1 MKLRLTVTAPSGV
14 ARNLQ
19 VTADATATIGDVAA
33 GLAGA
38 GPSRAS
44 DPVDPRSVTLEVLE
58 PGGPVSTTGR
68 AGSSIGGGVQGRMLD
83 PALHLDESGLRSGA
97 VVTVRAVS
105 RSHRDSA
112 QEGAVVTVL
121 SGPHGGESFPVP
133 VGATEIGRS
142 SRCDITL
149 GKDPLVSKHH
159 MRLLVGATV
168 EVSDL
173 GSANGVL
180 VGDLKVQ
187 RQEVGAADVITI
199 GSTTLRVSRVV
210 AASEI
215 PGSADTTDLGHI
227 RSPRVVPRTPE
238 VTIDLPNAPRPRDKA
253 RFPILAMM
261 APLVMGAAMYLM
273 TRNPLSLVFVAL
285 SPIIMIGNW
294 IDQRIRSK
302 RTYKHEVE
310 VFSEAIE
317 QAGKDLEEAH
327 ERERA
332 ARLAQYPSTEEVL
345 ADALLMGPMLWA
357 RRPEHPEFLQLRL
370 GLGSDVPR
378 TQLDG
383 GNDADAV
390 PVHKEMI
397 REVQARNDLISE
409 VPIVANLRE
418 DGSVGLA
425 GRRDLLDGV
434 AQAVLAQLV
443 LLHSP
448 AELSL
453 VCLTDTRGKGR
464 WGWLEWLPHT
474 SSPHSPIGSMQLACD
489 PTTGTALL
497 ARLEELISVRGGAG
511 TPGLRG
517 PAEHEDDSGDE
528 PTVPAVV
535 VLVDGA
541 AVDRARLNRVVEQ
554 GPDVGVHVIWVTDH
568 VKDLPAACR
577 TFVDVQAQGTT
588 VGFVRRS
595 RSSDDVVPELLSPE
609 RSRGLGRVLAPVVD
623 AGVPVDDESDLP
635 RSISFVSL
643 TGEELADSPEAQ
655 VLRWQANHSVI
666 NRTGTFP
673 LKRPVSLAALV
684 GQGAEGPISLD
695 LRVHGPHAL
704 VGGTTGAGKS
714 EFLQSWVLGMAQAL
728 SPDRVTFLFV
738 DYKGGS
744 AFARCTDLPH
754 AVGIVTDLS
763 PAMVRRALTSLRA
776 ELRYREHLL
785 NAKGAKDLVTLEK
798 SGDPDCPPSLVIVV
812 DEFAA
817 LVSEVPEFV
826 DGVVDVAQRGRSL
839 GLHLILATQRPAG
852 VIKDNLRANT
862 NLRVALRMADESDS
876 QDVLGVKSAAHFPP
890 EIPGRGAAK
899 TGPGRIK
906 QFQSAYPGART
917 SAEVPVAQV
926 AVEEMTFGVPRPW
939 QVPRHESHSE
949 DIPQDID
956 RVVDTLA
963 RAADLAGLPVPRK
976 PWLPELAASY
986 DLNHL
991 SQRRDTDLLLGVVDD
1006 PDNQAQHTEYY
1017 HPDTDGNIVFYG
1029 AGGSGKSTALR
1040 TLAVAAAI
1048 TPRSGPVDVYAI
1060 DAAGGSLQML
1070 EVLPHVGGV
1079 IDADDTERV
1088 QRLIRH
1094 LTEVIDE
1101 RADRYSAA
1109 HAGTITDYRQISGNT
1124 AEPRILLLVDGLG
1137 AWRGALEKTM
1147 DGMALLDAFGRVLV
1161 DGRAVGVHVAGTAER
1176 PQAITS
1182 AMASSFLRKVVLRQ
1196 SDEDGYMY
1204 FGLPKDVLSPTSPP
1218 GRAMQTD
1225 NPQEMQMAI
1234 LGQSMDVLAQARELE
1249 AFGRYLESRGRQR
1262 PAAIKRLPADLTARD
1277 LLPVV
1282 AGSPVIGMSSDTLA
1296 PQVFEAV
1303 GVMLVAGPP
1312 QSGTTNAV
1320 RWMATAVKAWDAD
1333 AVRVHIASRRSPL
1346 AGLEDL
1352 WDLSVSGEERIKEAL
1367 ERILPTLEQ
1376 EARPGHPTVALFIE
1390 GYPEFLQGPLEAKL
1404 IDAVKKAKRNGH
1416 LVVAE
1421 GETSGW
1427 NSSWPLLQEIRSA
1440 RTGLLLQPDSG
1451 DGDMI
1456 LRTSIPKVRRGEMP
1470 VGRGY
1475 WVQASK
1481 ATKVQVPL
1489 LEG

>member
-1 MKLRLTVTAPSGV
+1 MKLRLTVTYASGA

-19 VTADATATIGDVAA
+19 VTADATATIGDIAA
-33 GLAGA
+33 GLYGARPAQAGELK
-38 GPSRAS
+38 
-44 DPVDPRSVTLEVLE
+44 DPREVTLEVLE
-58 PGGPVSTTGR
+58 PGGPLSATGRSGASIGGR
-68 AGSSIGGGVQGRMLD
+68 AGSRTLD

-97 VVTVRAVS
+97 VITVREVDP
-105 RSHRDSA
+105 SHRQAAED
-112 QEGAVVTVL
+112 GALLTVL
-121 SGPHGGESFPVP
+121 SGPHAGESFSLP
-133 VGATEIGRS
+133 VGATEVGRS
-142 SRCDITL
+142 SHCDITL
-149 GKDPLVSKHH
+149 AKDPLVSKHH
-159 MRLLVGATV
+159 MRLTVGASI

-180 VGDLKVQ
+180 VGEAKVQ
-187 RQEVGAADVITI
+187 RQAVTGSDVVTI
-199 GSTTLRVSRVV
+199 GGTTLRASRVV
-210 AASEI
+210 GASEI
-215 PGSADTTDLGHI
+215 PGSADTTDLGHN

-238 VTIDLPNAPRPRDKA
+238 VTVTLPDAPRPNDRA
-253 RFPILAMM
+253 RFPVLAMM
-261 APLVMGAAMYLM
+261 APLVMGAVMYLM
-273 TRNPLSLVFVAL
+273 SRNPMSLIFVAL
-285 SPIIMIGNW
+285 SPVIMIGNW
-294 IDQRIRSK
+294 IDQRVRGK
-302 RTYKHEVE
+302 RAYKHEVK
-310 VFSEAIE
+310 VFSEALE
-317 QAGKDLEEAH
+317 QAGKDLAAAH

-332 ARLAQYPSTEEVL
+332 ARLAQYPSTEQVL
-345 ADALLMGPMLWA
+345 DDALVMGPMLWS

-378 TQLDG
+378 TELDG

-390 PVHKEMI
+390 AVHQEML
-397 REVQARNDLISE
+397 REVAARNELISE

-418 DGSVGLA
+418 DGAVGLA

-434 AQAVLAQLV
+434 VQAVLAQLV

-448 AELSL
+448 AELAL
-453 VCLTDTRGKGR
+453 VCLTDTRGKSS
-464 WGWLEWLPHT
+464 WDWLEWLPHT

-489 PTTGTALL
+489 PATATSLL
-497 ARLEELISVRGGAG
+497 ARLEELIAQRGGSG
-511 TPGLRG
+511 TPDLRG
-517 PAEHEDDSGDE
+517 PAEHEDDSGDA

-541 AVDRARLNRVVEQ
+541 QVDRARLNRVVEQ
-554 GPDVGVHVIWVTDH
+554 GPDVGVHVVWVADR
-568 VKDLPAACR
+568 VEDLPAACR
-577 TFVDVQAQGTT
+577 TFVEVSAQGTR

-595 RSSDDVVPELLSPE
+595 RASEDVVPEHLSPE

-635 RSISFVSL
+635 RAISFVTL

-655 VLRWQANHSVI
+655 VMRWQANHSVI
-666 NRTGTFP
+666 NRDATVP
-673 LKRPVSLAALV
+673 LKHPVSLAALV

-876 QDVLGVKSAAHFPP
+876 QDVLGDKSAAHFPP
-890 EIPGRGAAK
+890 EVPGRGAAK

-917 SAEVPVAQV
+917 SSEVAVAQV

-939 QVPRHESHSE
+939 QVPRPENRSE
-949 DIPQDID
+949 DVPQDIE
-956 RVVDTLA
+956 RVVDTMA

-976 PWLPELAASY
+976 PWLPELATSY
-986 DLNHL
+986 DMNHL

-1006 PDNQAQHTEYY
+1006 PDNQAQHSEYY

-1040 TLAVAAAI
+1040 TLAIAAAI
-1048 TPRSGPVDVYAI
+1048 TPKSGPVEVYGI
-1060 DAAGGSLQML
+1060 DAAGGALQML
-1070 EVLPHVGGV
+1070 EPLPHVGGI
-1079 IDADDTERV
+1079 IDAGDSERV
-1088 QRLIRH
+1088 QRLIRR
-1094 LTEVIDE
+1094 LTELIDE
-1101 RADRYSAA
+1101 RSDRYSAA
-1109 HAGTITDYRQISGNT
+1109 HAGTITDYRKISGDTN
-1124 AEPRILLLVDGLG
+1124 EPRVLLLVDGLG
-1137 AWRGALEKTM
+1137 AWRNELEKTV
-1147 DGMALLDAFGRVLV
+1147 DGMALLDTFGRLLV

-1176 PQAITS
+1176 PQAISS

-1204 FGLPKDVLSPTSPP
+1204 FSLPKDVLTPNSPP

-1234 LGQSMDVLAQARELE
+1234 LGQSTDVLAQAREIE
-1249 AFGRYLESRGRQR
+1249 AFGQYLASRGRKR
-1262 PAAIKRLPADLTARD
+1262 PAPVKRLPADLTAND
-1277 LLPVV
+1277 IHPVV
-1282 AGSPVIGMSSDTLA
+1282 AGMPVIGMSSDTLA
-1296 PQVFEAV
+1296 EQTFDAS

-1320 RWMATAVKAWDAD
+1320 RWMATTVKASNAD

-1346 AGLEDL
+1346 AGLEGL
-1352 WDLSVSGEERIKEAL
+1352 WDLSVSGQERVREAL
-1367 ERILPTLEQ
+1367 ERMMPALEQ
-1376 EARPGHPTVALFIE
+1376 EARQGRPAVALFIE
-1390 GYPEFLQGPLEAKL
+1390 GYPEFLQGPLESQL

-1440 RTGLLLQPDSG
+1440 RTGLLLQPDTG

-1456 LRTSIPKVRRGEMP
+1456 LRTSTPRVRRGEMP
-1470 VGRGY
+1470 IGRGY

-1489 LEG
+1489 MEG